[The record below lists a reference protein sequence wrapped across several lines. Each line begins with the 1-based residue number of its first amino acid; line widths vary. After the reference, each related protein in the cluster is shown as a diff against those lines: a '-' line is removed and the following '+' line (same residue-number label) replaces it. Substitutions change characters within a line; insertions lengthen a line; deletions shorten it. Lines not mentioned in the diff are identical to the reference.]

1 MLEVKV
7 PRAAQRLGAAALWHG
22 LQFAAVALLA
32 AALPAAAALYKWTDA
47 GGRTVYSDQPPPPGV
62 KSEQLNA
69 APPPA
74 NPNAVREMAE
84 QEAELKKRQQDR
96 VKQGEDEAKTRADA
110 AKRNTN
116 CASAKAQ
123 VQALGESQRVVYRY
137 DEKGQRY
144 ALDGPAR
151 AREQAELQRWIAT
164 NCAK

>member
-1 MLEVKV
+1 M
-7 PRAAQRLGAAALWHG
+7 
-22 LQFAAVALLA
+22 
-32 AALPAAAALYKWTDA
+32 
-47 GGRTVYSDQPPPPGV
+47 
-62 KSEQLNA
+62 
-69 APPPA
+69 
-74 NPNAVREMAE
+74 REMAE

-96 VKQGEDEAKTRADA
+96 VKQGEDEAKARADA
-110 AKRNTN
+110 GKRNTN
-116 CASAKAQ
+116 CASARAQ